1 MSSFASPTTNTGLRN
16 RLGTSD
22 KPATPTPAPKSTPAP
37 APAPAPA
44 QAPAPVTN
52 ANVGYR
58 LPEYVTLQNAIK
70 WAIIEDKPIMM
81 DYWADSLE
89 KKVLI
94 GVKENQEKL
103 LVKSVDE
110 YTSPVVKIFKHNTD
124 FIIMTENSIY
134 LVDSSIDVKRIS

>member
-22 KPATPTPAPKSTPAP
+22 KPVTTTTSVPTPTPAP
-37 APAPAPA
+37 APAPAPT
-44 QAPAPVTN
+44 PAPT

>member
-22 KPATPTPAPKSTPAP
+22 KPATPTPAPAPKSAPTPAP
-37 APAPAPA
+37 APAAVA
-44 QAPAPVTN
+44 APV